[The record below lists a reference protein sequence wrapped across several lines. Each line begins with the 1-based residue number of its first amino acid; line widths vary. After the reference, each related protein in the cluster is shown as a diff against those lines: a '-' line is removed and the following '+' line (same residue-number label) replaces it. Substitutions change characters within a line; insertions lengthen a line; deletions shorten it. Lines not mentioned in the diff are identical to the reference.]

1 MFSFKRVIAVAKR
14 EYLELRRNTLYVYMA
29 FLSPLILF
37 VPFAYGLNLDTNNV
51 MLGICDMDNTPVS
64 RDFINM
70 FQTTGGY
77 FIVKEYRNTYDTM
90 DDKVQSG
97 ELEAVI
103 VIPEHFSKDL
113 KNCEKVD
120 VQLITNALYS
130 GRAET
135 ILNYIESGVAEF
147 NTKLQNKYL
156 LSYGKQLPVPIKV
169 YQAVWFNETL
179 ESNNFM
185 IPPIIPVLLYF
196 LPPLISSL
204 CIVKEKEIGSIM
216 AFYCSPITKAEYI
229 IGKMIPYIVIAYVDF
244 IILFT
249 AARLLFM
256 DVPFRGSLFNLL
268 VVAFIYSIATTGVGL
283 LLSVSLES
291 QVATVMVCFV
301 GTMIPAFGF
310 SDAFDAVSTKGAGAQ
325 MFSKTLAVSYAVK
338 IIKDIFLKVGSWEL
352 YWQSAL
358 MLVVFAIV
366 LPTLAIIIFKKKM

>member
-1 MFSFKRVIAVAKR
+1 MFSFKRVYAVAKR

-37 VPFAYGLNLDTNNV
+37 VPFAYGLNVDTNNV
-51 MLGICDMDNTPVS
+51 LLGICDMDNTPVS

-70 FQTTGGY
+70 FETTGGY
-77 FIVKEYRNTYDTM
+77 FIVKEYSNTYDTM
-90 DDKVQSG
+90 DEEIQTG
-97 ELEAVI
+97 ALEAVL

-113 KNCEKVD
+113 KNGMKVD

-130 GRAET
+130 SRAET
-135 ILNYIESGVAEF
+135 IGNYIESGVAQF
-147 NTKLQNKYL
+147 NQKLQDKYL
-156 LSYGKQLPVPIKV
+156 AAKGKQNPDPIKV

-216 AFYCSPITKAEYI
+216 AFYCSPITKAEYVT
-229 IGKMIPYIVIAYVDF
+229 GKMVPYIVIAYLDF
-244 IILFT
+244 IILFC

-256 DVPFRGSLFNLL
+256 DVPFRGSVFNLL
-268 VVAFIYSIATTGVGL
+268 LVAFVYSIATTGVGL
-283 LLSVSLES
+283 LLSVTLES

-310 SDAFDAVSTKGAGAQ
+310 SDAFDAVSTKGEGAQ
-325 MFSKTLAVSYAVK
+325 MFSKMLAVTYAVK
-338 IIKDIFLKVGSWEL
+338 IVKSIFLKVGGWEL
-352 YWQSAL
+352 YWESAL
-358 MLVVFAIV
+358 MLVGFAIV
-366 LPTLAIIIFKKKM
+366 LPVIAIMLFKKKM